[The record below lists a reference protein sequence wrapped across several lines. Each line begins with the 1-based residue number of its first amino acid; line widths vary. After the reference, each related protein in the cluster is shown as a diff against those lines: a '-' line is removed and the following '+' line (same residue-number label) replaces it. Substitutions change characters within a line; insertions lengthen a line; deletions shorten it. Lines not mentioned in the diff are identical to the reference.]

1 MFFSF
6 ASYTQTNWTLHKKDG
21 AYTIWL
27 KDVPNEKIKQF
38 KLEAII
44 KGNFEDVH
52 NIMKDVEKMHLWYDK
67 VKSVKLLK
75 KINENDGEFTIEFN
89 AETWAA
95 ENLLKQINKQI
106 DIFEAQLT

>member
-1 MFFSF
+1 MKPYKIQFISYNQPILIGRFMLIFSRRRVDV
-6 ASYTQTNWTLHKKDG
+6 TN
-21 AYTIWL
+21 YS
-27 KDVPNEKIKQF
+27 F
-38 KLEAII
+38 
-44 KGNFEDVH
+44 
-52 NIMKDVEKMHLWYDK
+52 
-67 VKSVKLLK
+67 K

>member
-1 MFFSF
+1 MLIFSRRRVDV
-6 ASYTQTNWTLHKKDG
+6 TN
-21 AYTIWL
+21 YS
-27 KDVPNEKIKQF
+27 F
-38 KLEAII
+38 
-44 KGNFEDVH
+44 
-52 NIMKDVEKMHLWYDK
+52 
-67 VKSVKLLK
+67 K